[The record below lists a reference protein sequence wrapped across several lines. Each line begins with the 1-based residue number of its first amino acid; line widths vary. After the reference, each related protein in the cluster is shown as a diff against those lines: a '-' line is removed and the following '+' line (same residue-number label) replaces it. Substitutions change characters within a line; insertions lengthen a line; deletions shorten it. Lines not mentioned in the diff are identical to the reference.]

1 MPHTVFT
8 MHSKP
13 RCIAVQSNVSLFYI
27 IHGQHKSSNS
37 MNEFFRDTKGKNI
50 RVSSFPPTE
59 KQESILKKA
68 THDPKKIHYIKNSI
82 IIFVNIGNCSLDF
95 FLQRNTKDLDY
106 IQ

>member
-1 MPHTVFT
+1 
-8 MHSKP
+8 
-13 RCIAVQSNVSLFYI
+13 
-27 IHGQHKSSNS
+27 